1 MGVVVEAD
9 AAAGQY
15 RGQRRLPAL
24 PGRLGR
30 CAGGVGGLGGHRGPG
45 TGDHSSRDGHDCC
58 CSIDLHVCSCAREA
72 SRVLDLTGIVTGL
85 SNVCQVL
92 ADALYSV
99 RMDHY
104 APTVRI
110 GELSRRVG
118 LSVHVLRA
126 WESRYGLI
134 TPVRTDSGYRLYS
147 AADERRVRRMRAYL
161 ADGLSPAQAARAV
174 LADDRDD
181 PGPAPGPTTA
191 GAAIIRRAMDDLD
204 EMSAQAALDRLFAE
218 YTVETVIDDVLMPYL
233 HELGERWVEG
243 SVSVAQEHFASN
255 VIRGAAGGVWPAGGV
270 RAAGRSRCW
279 HARRVSGTS
288 SHCWRS
294 VSPFIASAG
303 ASTTWNRGHPG
314 RRGHKAVGA
323 AAGPSRRDGGDQPG
337 ASASRSARA
346 ARARRDRGPRG
357 ARGCGRNKRDRCRDG
372 CDRVVTEPGGGRR
385 RVCRAPRSQGRPSR
399 DADQSGTAKE
409 VEDEQHPQGDRGAGD
424 PAR

>member
-1 MGVVVEAD
+1 M
-9 AAAGQY
+9 
-15 RGQRRLPAL
+15 
-24 PGRLGR
+24 
-30 CAGGVGGLGGHRGPG
+30 
-45 TGDHSSRDGHDCC
+45 
-58 CSIDLHVCSCAREA
+58 
-72 SRVLDLTGIVTGL
+72 LDLTGIVTGL

-233 HELGERWVEG
+233 QELGERWVEG

-255 VIRGAAGGVWPAGGV
+255 VIRGRLAGLARGWGAGRGPIALLACPAGERHELALLAFGIALHRLGWRIHYLGTDTPLAEV
-270 RAAGRSRCW
+270 TRLSAQLPARAVVMAATMQAHLQAALPELRELG
-279 HARRVSGTS
+279 AAVDL
-288 SHCWRS
+288 
-294 VSPFIASAG
+294 VLAG
-303 ASTTWNRGHPG
+303 AGATSAIGAETGAIVLSGSP
-314 RRGHKAVGA
+314 A
-323 AAGPSRRDGGDQPG
+323 AA
-337 ASASRSARA
+337 A
-346 ARARRDRGPRG
+346 AELAERL
-357 ARGCGRNKRDRCRDG
+357 
-372 CDRVVTEPGGGRR
+372 
-385 RVCRAPRSQGRPSR
+385 APRDDPHATPISP
-399 DADQSGTAKE
+399 GTAKE
-409 VEDEQHPQGDRGAGD
+409 VEDEQHPHADRGAGD